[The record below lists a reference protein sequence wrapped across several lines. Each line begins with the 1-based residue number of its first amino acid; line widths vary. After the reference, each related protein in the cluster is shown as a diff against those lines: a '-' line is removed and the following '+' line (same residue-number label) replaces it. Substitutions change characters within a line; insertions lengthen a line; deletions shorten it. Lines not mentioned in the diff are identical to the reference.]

1 MYIHNWTSC
10 NHGNKIVYAMVYLE
24 DNEKFC
30 IREKRYVTFSI
41 IIYLIMFC
49 CFWWILRR
57 GDGRG
62 ARRGAGRGQEE
73 HEEDYHT
80 KGMCRFWMEKTT
92 TENGNL
98 EEPFGTKSFEADW
111 KNETQNFF
119 WWNSEDDSEDDS
131 KGDPEEN
138 CLRTT
143 LTRNEKISM
152 KENYIVNCNYRQ
164 TWFKNC
170 NWHCFQ
176 CISFI
181 SCFQIIFS
189 LTFYLF
195 SDKEEEEEGG
205 KVRRQWKRLASE

>member
-1 MYIHNWTSC
+1 MVTWRGTFVW
-10 NHGNKIVYAMVYLE
+10 NKKMSMKQSVHPQLNV
-24 DNEKFC
+24 C
-30 IREKRYVTFSI
+30 KRQQGLS
-41 IIYLIMFC
+41 IYLIFTN
-49 CFWWILRR
+49 FVWWILRIFGFVFR
-57 GDGRG
+57 LKKWD
-62 ARRGAGRGQEE
+62 
-73 HEEDYHT
+73 
-80 KGMCRFWMEKTT
+80 
-92 TENGNL
+92 TEGN
-98 EEPFGTKSFEADW
+98 
-111 KNETQNFF
+111 
-119 WWNSEDDSEDDS
+119 SEDDS

-152 KENYIVNCNYRQ
+152 KENDIVNCNYRQ

>member
-1 MYIHNWTSC
+1 MYIHNWTC
-10 NHGNKIVYAMVYLE
+10 VRGNKVYLFTLFLLILFDE
-24 DNEKFC
+24 F
-30 IREKRYVTFSI
+30 YGFLVLFS
-41 IIYLIMFC
+41 
-49 CFWWILRR
+49 
-57 GDGRG
+57 
-62 ARRGAGRGQEE
+62 
-73 HEEDYHT
+73 
-80 KGMCRFWMEKTT
+80 
-92 TENGNL
+92 
-98 EEPFGTKSFEADW
+98 DW
-111 KNETQNFF
+111 KKWDTEGN
-119 WWNSEDDSEDDS
+119 SEDDS

-152 KENYIVNCNYRQ
+152 KENDIVNCNYRQ